1 MDSGFCKDSHSFSF
15 VNHQI
20 LLLAQNVCYRTVGST
35 RVALGKLC
43 TVLWHTVAGMTPWL
57 KCGGPPLV

>member
-20 LLLAQNVCYRTVGST
+20 LLLAQNVCYHTVGST
-35 RVALGKLC
+35 RVALGKSYAQC
-43 TVLWHTVAGMTPWL
+43 FGTRWQE
-57 KCGGPPLV
+57 